1 MQAVTLH
8 HLSPRERAV
17 ALLIA
22 QDKPIKVICDKLKLH
37 PRTVAI
43 YIRRAK
49 AKLGVQSLVG
59 IALIVVSCRE
69 L

>member
-1 MQAVTLH
+1 MTLQ

-22 QDKPIKVICDKLKLH
+22 ADKSPKVICDELQLH

-59 IALIVVSCRE
+59 VALIVVSCRE